1 MMMMMMMMMVV
12 VVVVVLVLVAI
23 TTKTTMLMTGSDDN
37 GACRFSLLT
46 DVARGMTYLHKH
58 DLVHGN
64 LKSSNCVVDDR
75 WTCKV
80 AGSTCNAVHC
90 NTLHVQHNTSLHCTI
105 YTDLHCAVRFPRP
118 SNGVVDDQE
127 PVK

>member
-1 MMMMMMMMMVV
+1 MM
-12 VVVVVLVLVAI
+12 VAI
-23 TTKTTMLMTGSDDN
+23 TTKTTMLITRVMTGGDDN
-37 GACRFSLLT
+37 GTCRFSLLT

-80 AGSTCNAVHC
+80 TGSTCNAVHC
-90 NTLHVQHNTSLHCTI
+90 NTLHVQHKTSLHYTI
-105 YTDLHCAVRFPRP
+105 YIDLHCAVLY
-118 SNGVVDDQE
+118 SQA
-127 PVK
+127 